1 MNYYTIKYNQSLV
14 ISDIESKILDWKIRN
29 LVTYMDAITYI
40 NDNMITFIIEI
51 NDKIY
56 NFMIYQK
63 SSNQSANQSSN
74 QSANQSSNWYLN
86 FTDDLDQLNP
96 MHFKILDAVDMIN
109 EKYAET
115 EQNDIIYLMDLVE
128 KTIDEYDFDDE
139 SESESETESES
150 ESNMANADS
159 DTEAQVN
166 SPKSTGQN
174 LTGQKSTGQNLTGQK
189 SKPLVDTEYADL
201 MAKLDE
207 FDDLNAFDTTN
218 NLESSNIRSNIRTNL
233 VPTYNKFDPFHDSF
247 LEEYEDPFDDSDNS
261 SSKSETSKMIKQ
273 NMDVVRPNDLT
284 DLTDLTD
291 YDFKNM
297 EKAIEE
303 YNASDNHMDMLESQ
317 VSNAIETIELSKNN
331 VLSVDNLS
339 TPIVSYSA
347 PKTEHVELNID
358 DDAYFNKLTNQS
370 NDLEYVESNNLI
382 GNSDPD
388 NDNVSSISED
398 MDDDFAMFARDMAN
412 SDEEIKINYTKL
424 KTKAFDTISNIRS
437 KSSGELEVK
446 LFRPEDSVM
455 IIINELKQFADHTDI
470 QLEFPDSNIYDFRII
485 KHSDKFNTNIV
496 LNVRINTMEYPS
508 APPTV
513 NIIKPLM
520 TYNLNY
526 LINTMDYF
534 KLEYWNPTNS
544 MLNMTLKLFELI
556 EKYGTV
562 AEGRESYSELSNYL
576 TSLSILSKTRPTF
589 SNSVMNSLDDLQI
602 PFVKCSTT
610 FETQSVNN
618 TWKSGTGYGTAGSKE
633 WDIKKY
639 LESDKYKLEQLSKLI
654 NDIGSNIKTYIGDNS
669 TNPYLIDDII
679 NSCLMEYIMSN
690 ITDNFDLGLLESK
703 TVYIESLINICE
715 DLYQIDPSL
724 FVPYYSKIKANIDNI
739 RMINQL
745 VQSNKITIRLAQLY
759 EKLSTDS
766 DKLDVLTKAIDQ
778 IKNNTDTDTSS
789 KEHYIEQMK
798 PLQFSMTKGLK
809 NVCFENKKMLST
821 IRLAR
826 EISILS
832 KSLPMDYVSS
842 IYVRVDETNMQNIKA
857 LIIPADETPYA
868 DGCFI
873 FDIFIPETYPKVPPT
888 VKIITTGNGSVR
900 FNPNLYAC
908 GKVCLSLLGTWR
920 GSASESWNENS
931 TLLQVLISIQSLIF
945 IDKPY
950 FNEPGYEKSYNTPD
964 GKKRS
969 DEYNRNVQYNTVCWA
984 MVDMLKNPPA
994 EFASVI
1000 KTHFKLKKSCIMKR
1014 VNEWIND
1021 SKYVD
1026 TSKFSAK
1033 YNELCNLL
1041 IDLA

>member
-1 MNYYTIKYNQSLV
+1 MNYYTIKYNQTFN

-29 LVTYMDAITYI
+29 LVTYMDTITYV

-63 SSNQSANQSSN
+63 TSNQPSN
-74 QSANQSSNWYLN
+74 QPSNHSSNWYLN
-86 FTDDLDQLNP
+86 FTDDLDQLNC
-96 MHFKILDAVDMIN
+96 MHFKILDVVDMIN
-109 EKYAET
+109 DKYAET
-115 EQNDIIYLMDLVE
+115 DLDDIIHLMDLVE
-128 KTIDEYDFDDE
+128 KSIDEYDFDDD
-139 SESESETESES
+139 SESDTETDT
-150 ESNMANADS
+150 AS

-166 SPKSTGQN
+166 SPKSTE
-174 LTGQKSTGQNLTGQK
+174 QKI
-189 SKPLVDTEYADL
+189 KPLVDTEYANL
-201 MAKLDE
+201 MSRLNE
-207 FDDLNAFDTTN
+207 FDDLNAFDV
-218 NLESSNIRSNIRTNL
+218 LDDKPNIKPNVKPNV

-247 LEEYEDPFDDSDNS
+247 LENEYEDQFDDSDNS
-261 SSKSETSKMIKQ
+261 STKSETSKMIKQ
-273 NMDVVRPNDLT
+273 NLSSPKNSNLDNLTNLT

-291 YDFKNM
+291 YDFKHM
-297 EKAIEE
+297 EKVIEE
-303 YNASDNHMDMLESQ
+303 YNASESHIDLLESQ
-317 VSNAIETIELSKNN
+317 VLNAIQTIEYSKHNGETTDN
-331 VLSVDNLS
+331 VSI
-339 TPIVSYSA
+339 PIVSYSA
-347 PKTEHVELNID
+347 TKIEQVSLNID

-382 GNSDPD
+382 ANSEAD
-388 NDNVSSISED
+388 NDNVSYISED
-398 MDDDFAMFARDMAN
+398 MDDDFAMFAQDMAN
-412 SDEEIKINYTKL
+412 SDEEIKINYTNL
-424 KTKAFDTISNIRS
+424 KKKAFDIISNIRS
-437 KSSGELEVK
+437 KESGVSEIK
-446 LFRPEDSVM
+446 LFKPEDSIM
-455 IIINELKQFADHTDI
+455 IITNELKQFSDHTDI
-470 QLEFPDSNIYDFRII
+470 KLEFPDLNIYDFII
-485 KHSDKFNTNIV
+485 RKHSDKFNTDIV
-496 LNVRINTMEYPS
+496 LNVKINTMEYPS

-556 EKYGTV
+556 EKYGSV
-562 AEGRESYSELSNYL
+562 AEGREAYSELSNYL

-589 SNSVMNSLDDLQI
+589 SNTVSNNLDDLQI

-610 FETQSVNN
+610 IEVLSNGSN
-618 TWKSGTGYGTAGSKE
+618 TNASWKSGTGYGTVGSKE

-654 NDIGSNIKTYIGDNS
+654 NDIGSNIKTYIANNS
-669 TNPYLIDDII
+669 SNPYLTDDIR
-679 NSCLMEYIMSN
+679 NSCLMEYIISN

-703 TVYIESLINICE
+703 TFYIESLIDITE
-715 DLYQIDPSL
+715 DLYQIEPSL
-724 FVPYYSKIKANIDNI
+724 FIPYYSKIKSNIENI

-745 VQSNKITIRLAQLY
+745 VRSNKITIRLAKLY
-759 EKLSTDS
+759 EKLSIDS

-778 IKNNTDTDTSS
+778 IKNNTNIDISS
-789 KEHYIEQMK
+789 KEHYINQLK

-832 KSLPMDYVSS
+832 KSLPMDYESS

-857 LIIPADETPYA
+857 LVIPADNTPYA

-873 FDIFIPETYPKVPPT
+873 FDIFIPETYPKVPPV

-920 GSASESWNENS
+920 GNASESWNENS

-994 EFASVI
+994 EFASII
-1000 KTHFKLKKSCIMKR
+1000 KTHFKLKKSCVMNRI
-1014 VNEWIND
+1014 NNWIINSNNVD
-1021 SKYVD
+1021 SA
-1026 TSKFSAK
+1026 KFSAK